1 MRTLGRYVLQEE
13 IGRGSMGTVFKAS
26 DPMIER
32 TVAVKTIN
40 ALQIQDGGVEPR
52 RRFLREAKAAG
63 RLSHPCIVT
72 IYDVGEFE
80 DTAYIVME
88 LLEGRSLKDILDRGE
103 GIPLATAAQIV
114 LQTADAIGFAHRQGV
129 VHRDIKPGN
138 LMLTKQGLVKI
149 TDFGIARIDQ
159 MSRTRTGVVIGSPR
173 YMSPEQVSGRK
184 ADGRSD
190 VFSLGIVLYELATGV
205 APFDAAR
212 PEDFLTLMQNIV
224 SKQPEPPSRVNP
236 AVPASLDAI
245 VARALRKNP
254 EERYAKAEEL
264 GEALRAVL
272 QGDLKLKEGE
282 PDIAQLARTD
292 EFVLPEFDL
301 FATGGPALHEKPA
314 AAAGGAP
321 ASAPKKPSAAAP
333 AGGGPGGD
341 APGLLERLKGQAEAL
356 ETQGST
362 DEFTGQTLMRALDLE
377 RKMRAGFAYFE
388 ELVRYLG
395 IVKPE
400 IDHHYALEGLGEFAP
415 PRLADAFVDS
425 KLRRAEGRPWM
436 DMITLTVVCVSPTT
450 LGFERPA
457 AELQPLVDRLTA
469 ANLRYSSDDSG
480 NGAGNGGGGG
490 GHGGTVTGEVAGE
503 ITIYARVMAD
513 RERGRLAILCKNVAK
528 FGSQSFVLDAKAV
541 GENLFEQFANYL
553 LGQPSEFLK
562 MVSAKR

>member
-1 MRTLGRYVLQEE
+1 MRALGRYVLQEE

-40 ALQIQDGGVEPR
+40 ALQIQDGSTEQR

-103 GIPLATAAQIV
+103 RIPLATAAQIV
-114 LQTADAIGFAHRQGV
+114 LQTADALGFAHRQGV

-173 YMSPEQVSGRK
+173 YMSPEQVSGKK

-190 VFSLGIVLYELATGV
+190 VFSLGIVLYELLTGV
-205 APFDAAR
+205 APFDAPR

-224 SKQPEPPSRVNP
+224 VKAPEPPSRINP
-236 AVPASLDAI
+236 EVPASLDAI
-245 VARALRKNP
+245 VDRALRKNAD
-254 EERYAKAEEL
+254 ERYPTAEDL
-264 GEALRAVL
+264 AGALRAAL
-272 QGDLKLKEGE
+272 QSDLKPKEGE
-282 PDIAQLARTD
+282 SDIAQLAKTD
-292 EFVLPEFDL
+292 DFVLPEFDL
-301 FATGGPALHEKPA
+301 FATGGPATRDKPA
-314 AAAGGAP
+314 RGMAP
-321 ASAPKKPSAAAP
+321 ASAPPPTGAAG
-333 AGGGPGGD
+333 GGGPGG
-341 APGLLERLKGQAEAL
+341 PSLLERLKGQAEAL
-356 ETQGST
+356 EAQGST
-362 DEFTGQTLMRALDLE
+362 DELTAQTLMLALDIE
-377 RKMRAGFAYFE
+377 RKMRAGFAFLE

-400 IDHHYALEGLGEFAP
+400 VGHTYALEGLGRFESP
-415 PRLADAFVDS
+415 KLADAFVDS

-436 DMITLTVVCVSPTT
+436 DLITLTVVCVSPTT
-450 LGFERPA
+450 LRFERPA
-457 AELQPLVDRLTA
+457 GELQGLIDQLTA
-469 ANLRYSSDDSG
+469 ANLRYSSDDHG
-480 NGAGNGGGGG
+480 NGAAGENGGGGNG
-490 GHGGTVTGEVAGE
+490 GPVTGEVAGE
-503 ITIYARVMAD
+503 ITIYARIMAD
-513 RERGRLAILCKNVAK
+513 RERGRLAFLCKNVAR
-528 FGSQSFVLDAKAV
+528 FGSQNFVLDAKAA
-541 GENLFEQFANYL
+541 GEDLFEQFANYM
-553 LGQPSEFLK
+553 LGQPSVFLK
-562 MVSAKR
+562 LAGARP

>member
-40 ALQIQDGGVEPR
+40 ALQIQDGSAEPR

-103 GIPLATAAQIV
+103 RIPLATAAQIV
-114 LQTADAIGFAHRQGV
+114 LQTADALGFAHRQGV

-190 VFSLGIVLYELATGV
+190 VFSLGIVLYELLTGV
-205 APFDAAR
+205 APFDAPR

-224 SKQPEPPSRVNP
+224 VKAPEPPSRINP
-236 AVPASLDAI
+236 EVPASLDAI
-245 VARALRKNP
+245 VDRALRKNP
-254 EERYAKAEEL
+254 AERYATAEDL
-264 GEALRAVL
+264 AGALRTAL
-272 QGDLKLKEGE
+272 LGDLKPKEGE
-282 PDIAQLARTD
+282 PDIAQLAKTD

-301 FATGGPALHEKPA
+301 FATGGPASREKPA
-314 AAAGGAP
+314 AGRAAP
-321 ASAPKKPSAAAP
+321 ASAPSAGAP
-333 AGGGPGGD
+333 GAGGPIGGGQ
-341 APGLLERLKGQAEAL
+341 GLLERLKGQAEAL

-362 DEFTGQTLMRALDLE
+362 DERTAQTLMLALDIE
-377 RKMRAGFAYFE
+377 RKMRAGFAFFE

-400 IDHHYALEGLGEFAP
+400 VGHTYALEGLGKFESP
-415 PRLADAFVDS
+415 KLADAFVDS

-436 DMITLTVVCVSPTT
+436 DLITLTVVCVSPTT
-450 LGFERPA
+450 LRFERPA
-457 AELQPLVDRLTA
+457 GELQALIDQLTA
-469 ANLRYSSDDSG
+469 ANLRYSSDDHG
-480 NGAGNGGGGG
+480 NGTGGENGGGGNSG
-490 GHGGTVTGEVAGE
+490 PVTGEVAGE
-503 ITIYARVMAD
+503 ITIYARIMAD
-513 RERGRLAILCKNVAK
+513 RERGRLAFLCKNVAQ
-528 FGSQSFVLDAKAV
+528 FGNQNYVLDAKAA
-541 GENLFEQFANYL
+541 GEDIFEQFASYM
-553 LGQPSEFLK
+553 LGQSTVFLK
-562 MVSAKR
+562 LAGVKR

>member
-40 ALQIQDGGVEPR
+40 ALQIQDGSAEPR

-72 IYDVGEFE
+72 IYDVGEFA

-88 LLEGRSLKDILDRGE
+88 LLEGRSLKDVLDRGE
-103 GIPLATAAQIV
+103 KIPLATAAQIV
-114 LQTADAIGFAHRQGV
+114 LQTADALGFAHRQGV
-129 VHRDIKPGN
+129 VHRDVKPGN

-159 MSRTRTGVVIGSPR
+159 MSRTRTGVVMGSPR

-190 VFSLGIVLYELATGV
+190 VFSLGIVLYELITGV

-224 SKQPEPPSRVNP
+224 AKAAEPPSRVNP
-236 AVPASLDAI
+236 EVPGALDAI
-245 VARALRKNP
+245 IDRALRKNP
-254 EERYAKAEEL
+254 DERYPTAEAL
-264 GEALRAVL
+264 AEALRRAL
-272 QGDLKLKEGE
+272 QSELKPKGGE
-282 PDIAQLARTD
+282 PDIAKLARTD
-292 EFVLPEFDL
+292 DFVLPEFDL
-301 FATGGPALHEKPA
+301 FATGAEAREAPAPSRE
-314 AAAGGAP
+314 
-321 ASAPKKPSAAAP
+321 ASAPESAAG
-333 AGGGPGGD
+333 AGGS
-341 APGLLERLKGQAEAL
+341 LLERLKGQAEAL
-356 ETQGST
+356 EKEGST
-362 DEFTGQTLMRALDLE
+362 DKYAARTLMLALDVE

-388 ELVRYLG
+388 ELVRYVG

-400 IDHHYALEGLGEFAP
+400 LGHDYVLEGLGSFARP
-415 PRLADAFVDS
+415 KIADAFVDS

-450 LGFERPA
+450 LGFERPG
-457 AELQPLVDRLTA
+457 AELQALVDKLTA
-469 ANLRYSSDDSG
+469 ANLRYSSDE
-480 NGAGNGGGGG
+480 AGRGESAGP
-490 GHGGTVTGEVAGE
+490 VTGEVAGE
-503 ITIYARVMAD
+503 ITVYARVMAD
-513 RERGRLAILCKNVAK
+513 RERGRLAFLCKNVGA
-528 FGSQSFVLDAKAV
+528 FGSQSFVVNAKSAGDAV
-541 GENLFEQFANYL
+541 FEQFANYL
-553 LGQPSEFLK
+553 LGQPSDFARLA
-562 MVSAKR
+562 SAKR

>member
-32 TVAVKTIN
+32 TVAIKTIN

-80 DTAYIVME
+80 DIAYIVME

-103 GIPLATAAQIV
+103 RISLATAVHIV
-114 LQTADAIGFAHRQGV
+114 LQTADALGFAHRQGV

-173 YMSPEQVSGRK
+173 YMSPEQVSGKK

-190 VFSLGIVLYELATGV
+190 VFSLGIVLYELVTGV

-224 SKQPEPPSRVNP
+224 GKEPKP
-236 AVPASLDAI
+236 ASALNAEVPAALDGVI
-245 VARALRKNP
+245 DRALRKNP
-254 EERYAKAEEL
+254 GERYATADEL
-264 GEALRAVL
+264 AEALRAVL
-272 QGDLKLKEGE
+272 VADLKSHESKSDIAALAATGDLVM
-282 PDIAQLARTD
+282 PD
-292 EFVLPEFDL
+292 FDL
-301 FATGGPALHEKPA
+301 FASTETGSDRQAPSPPDARAAAKPA
-314 AAAGGAP
+314 ARAGKDGS
-321 ASAPKKPSAAAP
+321 AS
-333 AGGGPGGD
+333 
-341 APGLLERLKGQAEAL
+341 LLERLKNQAEAL
-356 ETQGST
+356 ETERSNNEIT
-362 DEFTGQTLMRALDLE
+362 AQTLMLALDIE
-377 RKMRAGFAYFE
+377 RKMRAGFAFCE

-400 IDHHYALEGLGEFAP
+400 IAHDYTLEGVGAFARP
-415 PRLADAFVDS
+415 KLADAFVDS
-425 KLRRAEGRPWM
+425 KLRRADGRPWM

-450 LGFERPA
+450 LRCERTGPEA
-457 AELQPLVDRLTA
+457 QQLIDRLTA
-469 ANLRYSSDDSG
+469 ANLRYTSDDA
-480 NGAGNGGGGG
+480 AGGQNGGAS
-490 GHGGTVTGEVAGE
+490 VFEVAGE
-503 ITIYARVMAD
+503 ITIYARIMAD
-513 RERGRLAILCKNVAK
+513 RERGRLAFLCKNVAQ
-528 FGSQSFVLDAKAV
+528 FGSQNIVLDGKTAR
-541 GENLFEQFANYL
+541 ENVFEEFANYL
-553 LGQPSEFLK
+553 LGQPSQFLQIADR
-562 MVSAKR
+562 SATPART

>member
-40 ALQIQDGGVEPR
+40 ALQIQDGSAEPR

-88 LLEGRSLKDILDRGE
+88 LLEGRSLKDVLDRGE
-103 GIPLATAAQIV
+103 RIPLATAAQIV
-114 LQTADAIGFAHRQGV
+114 LQTADALGFAHRQGV
-129 VHRDIKPGN
+129 VHRDVKPGN

-159 MSRTRTGVVIGSPR
+159 TSRTRTGVVIGSPR

-190 VFSLGIVLYELATGV
+190 VFSLGIVLYELVTGV

-224 SKQPEPPSRVNP
+224 AKQAEPPSRVNP
-236 AVPASLDAI
+236 EVPAALDAI
-245 VARALRKNP
+245 VERALRKNP
-254 EERYAKAEEL
+254 DERYPTAEAL
-264 GEALRAVL
+264 AEALRRAL
-272 QGDLKLKEGE
+272 QSELRPKEGE
-282 PDIAQLARTD
+282 PDIAKLAQTE

-301 FATGGPALHEKPA
+301 FG
-314 AAAGGAP
+314 AGGGA
-321 ASAPKKPSAAAP
+321 AAAP
-333 AGGGPGGD
+333 APKRAAPAPKAAARAGG
-341 APGLLERLKGQAEAL
+341 GLLERLKGQAEAL
-356 ETQGST
+356 EQEGST
-362 DEFTGQTLMRALDLE
+362 DEYSAKTLMLALDVE
-377 RKMRAGFAYFE
+377 RKMRAGLTYFE

-400 IDHHYALEGLGEFAP
+400 LGHAYALDGLGSFAR
-415 PRLADAFVDS
+415 PRIADAFVDS

-436 DMITLTVVCVSPTT
+436 DVITLTVVCVSPTT
-450 LGFERPA
+450 LRFELPG
-457 AELQPLVDRLTA
+457 AEMQALVDRLTA
-469 ANLRYSSDDSG
+469 ANLRYSSDEAG
-480 NGAGNGGGGG
+480 NGAGAGP
-490 GHGGTVTGEVAGE
+490 VTGEVAGE
-503 ITIYARVMAD
+503 ITVYARVMAD
-513 RERGRLAILCKNVAK
+513 RERGRLAFLCKNVGA
-528 FGSQSFVLDAKAV
+528 FGSQSFVVDAKSAGDAV
-541 GENLFEQFANYL
+541 FEQFASHL
-553 LGQPSEFLK
+553 LGQPSDFLGL
-562 MVSAKR
+562 VSAKR

>member
-13 IGRGSMGTVFKAS
+13 IGRGSMGTVFRAS

-40 ALQIQDGGVEPR
+40 ALQIQDGSVEPR

-88 LLEGRSLKDILDRGE
+88 LLEGRSLKDVLDCGE
-103 GIPLATAAQIV
+103 RIPLATAAQIV
-114 LQTADAIGFAHRQGV
+114 LQTADALGFAHRQGV

-205 APFDAAR
+205 APFDAER

-224 SKQPEPPSRVNP
+224 AKQPAPPSRVNP

-245 VARALRKNP
+245 IDRALRKNP
-254 EERYAKAEEL
+254 EERYATAEKL
-264 GEALRAVL
+264 AEALRAAL
-272 QGDLKLKEGE
+272 QRDLKLKEGE
-282 PDIAQLARTD
+282 PDIAQLAKTD

-301 FATGGPALHEKPA
+301 FATDEPASRERPA
-314 AAAGGAP
+314 TGRAAP
-321 ASAPKKPSAAAP
+321 ASAPSADVSP
-333 AGGGPGGD
+333 GAGGPFGSGQ
-341 APGLLERLKGQAEAL
+341 GLLERLKGQAEAL
-356 ETQGST
+356 EVQGSADKYT
-362 DEFTGQTLMRALDLE
+362 AQTLMLALDVE

-400 IDHHYALEGLGEFAP
+400 IAHEYALEGLGKFAHA
-415 PRLADAFVDS
+415 RLADAFVDS

-450 LGFERPA
+450 LRFERPA
-457 AELQPLVDRLTA
+457 TDLQALVDRLTA
-469 ANLRYSSDDSG
+469 ANLRYSSDD
-480 NGAGNGGGGG
+480 AGNGGGGG
-490 GHGGTVTGEVAGE
+490 NGGRVTGEIAGE
-503 ITIYARVMAD
+503 ITVYARIMAD
-513 RERGRLAILCKNVAK
+513 RDRGRLAFLCKNVGQ
-528 FGSQSFVLDAKAV
+528 FGSQSFVLDAKAA
-541 GENLFEQFANYL
+541 GEQLFEQFAYYL
-553 LGQPSEFLK
+553 LGQPNEFLK
-562 MVSAKR
+562 LVGAKR

>member
-32 TVAVKTIN
+32 TVAIKTIN

-80 DTAYIVME
+80 DIAYIVME
-88 LLEGRSLKDILDRGE
+88 LLEGRSLKDVLDHSER
-103 GIPLATAAQIV
+103 ISLATAVHIV
-114 LQTADAIGFAHRQGV
+114 LQTADALGFAHRQGV

-173 YMSPEQVSGRK
+173 YMSPEQVSGKK

-190 VFSLGIVLYELATGV
+190 VFSLGIVLYELVTGV

-224 SKQPEPPSRVNP
+224 SKEPK
-236 AVPASLDAI
+236 PASQLNAEVPSALDTVI
-245 VARALRKNP
+245 DRALRKNP
-254 EERYAKAEEL
+254 DERYATADEL
-264 GEALRAVL
+264 AEALRAVL
-272 QGDLKLKEGE
+272 VTDLKAHESKSDIAALAATGDLVM
-282 PDIAQLARTD
+282 PD
-292 EFVLPEFDL
+292 FDL
-301 FATGGPALHEKPA
+301 FASTETGSDQPAPSRPEMRAAAKPA
-314 AAAGGAP
+314 AQAGKGGS
-321 ASAPKKPSAAAP
+321 AS
-333 AGGGPGGD
+333 
-341 APGLLERLKGQAEAL
+341 LLERLKNQAEAL
-356 ETQGST
+356 ETERPN
-362 DEFTGQTLMRALDLE
+362 DEITAQTLMLALDIE
-377 RKMRAGFAYFE
+377 RKMRAGFAFCE

-400 IDHHYALEGLGEFAP
+400 VAHDYMLEGVGAFARP
-415 PRLADAFVDS
+415 KLADAFVDS
-425 KLRRAEGRPWM
+425 KLRRADGRPWM

-450 LGFERPA
+450 LRCERA
-457 AELQPLVDRLTA
+457 GADVQQLIDRLTA
-469 ANLRYSSDDSG
+469 ANLRYTSDD
-480 NGAGNGGGGG
+480 AGGGRNGSAS
-490 GHGGTVTGEVAGE
+490 VFEVAGE
-503 ITIYARVMAD
+503 ITIYARIMAD
-513 RERGRLAILCKNVAK
+513 RERGRLAFLCKNVAQ
-528 FGSQSFVLDAKAV
+528 FGSQNIVLDGKTAR
-541 GENLFEQFANYL
+541 ENVFEEFANYL
-553 LGQPSEFLK
+553 LGQPSQFLQIADR
-562 MVSAKR
+562 SATPARA

>member
-32 TVAVKTIN
+32 TVAIKTIN
-40 ALQIQDGGVEPR
+40 ALQIQDGSVEPR

-80 DTAYIVME
+80 DIAYIVME
-88 LLEGRSLKDILDRGE
+88 LLEGRSLKDILDRE
-103 GIPLATAAQIV
+103 ERISLATAVHII
-114 LQTADAIGFAHRQGV
+114 LQTADALGFAHKQGV

-173 YMSPEQVSGRK
+173 YMSPEQVSGKK

-224 SKQPEPPSRVNP
+224 SKEPKP
-236 AVPASLDAI
+236 ASALNAEVPAALDAI
-245 VARALRKNP
+245 IDRALRKNP
-254 EERYAKAEEL
+254 DQRYATADKLAED
-264 GEALRAVL
+264 LREVL
-272 QGDLKLKEGE
+272 QGEFKSKESKS
-282 PDIAQLARTD
+282 DIAALAATD
-292 EFVLPEFDL
+292 DLVMPEFDL
-301 FATGGPALHEKPA
+301 FAATTEPATGEQTAAPSEARAAAKPA
-314 AAAGGAP
+314 SRAGADGS
-321 ASAPKKPSAAAP
+321 AS
-333 AGGGPGGD
+333 
-341 APGLLERLKGQAEAL
+341 LLERLKNEAEAL
-356 ETQGST
+356 ENAGSNN
-362 DEFTGQTLMRALDLE
+362 EVAAETLMLALDIE
-377 RKMRAGFAYFE
+377 RKMRAGFAFCE

-400 IDHHYALEGLGEFAP
+400 IVHDYALDGVGAFARP
-415 PRLADAFVDS
+415 KLADAFVDS
-425 KLRRAEGRPWM
+425 KLRRADGRPWM

-450 LGFERPA
+450 LRCERA
-457 AELQPLVDRLTA
+457 AADTQQLIDRLTA
-469 ANLRYSSDDSG
+469 ANLRYTSDDAASG
-480 NGAGNGGGGG
+480 RNGGAS
-490 GHGGTVTGEVAGE
+490 VFEVAGE
-503 ITIYARVMAD
+503 ITIYARIMAD
-513 RERGRLAILCKNVAK
+513 RARGRLAFLCKNVAQ
-528 FGSQSFVLDAKAV
+528 FGSQNIVLDGKAARENVFEEFAK
-541 GENLFEQFANYL
+541 YL
-553 LGQPSEFLK
+553 LGQPSQFLQIADR
-562 MVSAKR
+562 SAVAQP